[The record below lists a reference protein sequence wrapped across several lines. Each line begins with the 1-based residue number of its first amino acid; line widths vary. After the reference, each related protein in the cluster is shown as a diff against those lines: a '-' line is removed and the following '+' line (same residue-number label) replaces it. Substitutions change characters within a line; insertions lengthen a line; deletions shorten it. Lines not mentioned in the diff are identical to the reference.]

1 MTDVAREAGVSRV
14 TVSRVLSAPDTVA
27 PATRAI
33 VEASIARLG
42 FVPNLNA
49 GTLASSR
56 SRIIGALV
64 PTLSNA
70 WFADTMNGLSASI
83 AAAGYQL
90 MLGQTRYDMHE
101 EERLVDAFIGRCV
114 DGIVLTGTQH
124 APGVGQKLQRQHM
137 PVVECWDLSDA
148 PIDTIVGFS
157 NRAAGAAVARHLVE
171 RGCRRLGFIGAQE
184 HRSSL
189 RLQGFRDAALAL
201 GIDTVNVHLVQPP
214 SSVHEGA
221 QGLAQLV
228 AADPLLDG
236 LFCSNDTLA
245 LGALMACRNNGW
257 PVPARMA
264 VVGFSDLPVA
274 QASVPPLTT
283 VRIDSHALGRRIG
296 DLLLERLVGRRT
308 AQQRVH
314 DMGFELVV
322 RESS

>member
-33 VEASIARLG
+33 VEATIARLG

-90 MLGQTRYDMHE
+90 MLGQTPYDMHE

-124 APGVGQKLQRQHM
+124 APGVRQKLQRQHM

-189 RLQGFRDAALAL
+189 RLQGFRDAAPAL
-201 GIDTVNVHLVQPP
+201 GIDSVNVHLVQAP
-214 SSVHEGA
+214 SSVLDGA
-221 QGLAQLV
+221 QGLEQLV
-228 AADPLLDG
+228 ADYPLLDG

-257 PVPARMA
+257 PVRRSCGVRAGCTRDRSRSPG
-264 VVGFSDLPVA
+264 VDQ
-274 QASVPPLTT
+274 QA
-283 VRIDSHALGRRIG
+283 
-296 DLLLERLVGRRT
+296 
-308 AQQRVH
+308 
-314 DMGFELVV
+314 
-322 RESS
+322 